1 MRAISLFLVALL
13 WFMSGANSPSAM
25 AADGKDTDG
34 GFRFAVIDL
43 QKILREASATKT
55 IRPQVEKLKKKYQ
68 DQFESYEKD
77 LRAANQDLQRQ
88 RTIITPE
95 AYAERLKTF
104 KEQVTRRQREVQSVQ
119 RMLDKAGSDAL
130 GMVHRKFREITEEIA
145 RERAIELIVPRSGLL
160 FVDPKYDI
168 SDEVLKRLNKQLPS
182 VKVVLPDRLPDEGAD
197 APNRD

>member
-1 MRAISLFLVALL
+1 MHMRALSLFLAGLL
-13 WFMSGANSPSAM
+13 WIVSGAYLFPAM
-25 AADGKDTDG
+25 AADGKPPEG
-34 GFRFAVIDL
+34 GFRFAVVDL

-55 IRPQVEKLKKKYQ
+55 IRPQIENLKQKYQ

-95 AYAERLKTF
+95 AYSERLKTF
-104 KEQVTRRQREVQSVQ
+104 KEQVTKRQREVQSVQ

-130 GMVHRKFREITEEIA
+130 GTVHQKFREITVEIA
-145 RERAIELIVPRSGLL
+145 RERAIELIVPRSGVLY
-160 FVDPKYDI
+160 VDPKYDI

-182 VKVVLPDRLPDEGAD
+182 VKVVLPDKLPDE
-197 APNRD
+197 